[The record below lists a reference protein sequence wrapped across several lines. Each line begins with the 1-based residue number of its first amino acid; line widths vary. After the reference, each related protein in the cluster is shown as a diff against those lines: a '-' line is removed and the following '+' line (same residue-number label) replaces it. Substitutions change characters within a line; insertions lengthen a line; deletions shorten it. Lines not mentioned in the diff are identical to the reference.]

1 LAYISEIMAQS
12 ELINKILHTDY
23 LEIVHNGLMKDLSVL
38 QENPFRD
45 RGSIDEVFIDY
56 DNHA

>member
-1 LAYISEIMAQS
+1 MIKSEIMAQL

-23 LEIVHNGLMKDLSVL
+23 MEIVHNGLMKDLSVL
-38 QENPFRD
+38 QENPFTD
-45 RGSIDEVFIDY
+45 RGSIDEVFADY